1 MGSTAAFKD
10 SDDINGTH
18 FLSVSIAP
26 SSLVAKWLPV
36 GLGPHPILSAN
47 QTEDANLFSN
57 NSNKNIISLALIV
70 LALGHVSISQPI
82 TMAWGMQWSDWPDQG
97 HVLTP
102 GAEGQGGSIL
112 RKVKVHL
119 SAEGWWVLARQNQ
132 WMFTA
137 DYKCLES
144 RDLLLY
150 IFLSARQ
157 PGTIVGEQYWLSY
170 WRLCHMPYETF

>member
-1 MGSTAAFKD
+1 M
-10 SDDINGTH
+10 
-18 FLSVSIAP
+18 
-26 SSLVAKWLPV
+26 
-36 GLGPHPILSAN
+36 
-47 QTEDANLFSN
+47 
-57 NSNKNIISLALIV
+57 
-70 LALGHVSISQPI
+70 
-82 TMAWGMQWSDWPDQG
+82 
-97 HVLTP
+97 LTP

-119 SAEGWWVLARQNQ
+119 SAEGCWVLARQNP

-170 WRLCHMPYETF
+170 WRLCHVPYETF